1 MKMNWQHFGVLG
13 LAVATIGMP
22 VRTVLAQAEAE
33 SEDDLIEVV
42 TTIGTRSK
50 PRRYDGEHQESRT
63 VIHSHAANGR
73 WQRIRSVNIAA
84 RIAARRSFASR
95 Q

>member
-22 VRTVLAQAEAE
+22 AQTVLAQAEAE

-50 PRRYDGEHQESRT
+50 PRSAADSPVARNSCSTRCRSSSRFLKPST
-63 VIHSHAANGR
+63 
-73 WQRIRSVNIAA
+73 
-84 RIAARRSFASR
+84 
-95 Q
+95 